1 MVACAGAFAL
11 ERGER
16 TPLDVGADPN
26 LHIVPGFGR
35 RGPRRPKRRRP
46 AQ

>member
-1 MVACAGAFAL
+1 MVACAGSFAL
-11 ERGER
+11 ERGEH

-35 RGPRRPKRRRP
+35 RAPRRAKRRG
-46 AQ
+46 